1 MIIYFVKITKFYKD
15 IYIYIYMD
23 YIQDIFIYRY
33 FEVE

>member
-15 IYIYIYMD
+15 IYIYGL
-23 YIQDIFIYRY
+23 YIKIFLYRY

>member
-15 IYIYIYMD
+15 IYIYIYGL
-23 YIQDIFIYRY
+23 YIKIFLYRY